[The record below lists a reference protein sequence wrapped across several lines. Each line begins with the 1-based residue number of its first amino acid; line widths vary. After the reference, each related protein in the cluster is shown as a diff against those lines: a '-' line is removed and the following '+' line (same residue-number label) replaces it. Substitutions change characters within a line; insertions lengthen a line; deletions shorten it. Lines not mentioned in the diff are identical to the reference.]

1 MRARVNPTE
10 RLRERYDNNNQIV
23 SSAATLLGASFA
35 AIFALDLKVLFIL
48 ALVGNIVD
56 NFFYLYIYSKIK
68 GDDVKCHDFS

>member
-10 RLRERYDNNNQIV
+10 KLRERYDNNNQIV

-35 AIFALDLKVLFIL
+35 TIFPLDLKVLFIL

-56 NFFYLYIYSKIK
+56 NFFYLYIYGKIK
-68 GDDVKCHDFS
+68 GDER

>member
-10 RLRERYDNNNQIV
+10 KLRERYDNNNQIV

-35 AIFALDLKVLFIL
+35 AIFPLDLKVLFIF

-56 NFFYLYIYSKIK
+56 NFFYLYIYNKIK
-68 GDDVKCHDFS
+68 RSDA